1 MSEESVRPVTR
12 VPGTTLNRHS
22 KLVVPIPRSLFYRPV
37 QQAALFP
44 RNAEIP
50 SWASA
55 AMEFIDM
62 ISLA

>member
-1 MSEESVRPVTR
+1 VIIPWSPFY
-12 VPGTTLNRHS
+12 L
-22 KLVVPIPRSLFYRPV
+22 PI

-62 ISLA
+62 TSLAYA